1 MRASNVIYDRAGSA
15 MAEAEPSMFDW
26 DTILKGADWFHFSG
40 ITPALGEGCAEA
52 ALQALR
58 AAKKRGITVSCD
70 LNYRAKLW
78 TVEKCRSVM
87 IPMMEYVDVVLGTS
101 EDADD
106 VLDIQLPPM
115 GMRDASIAAAEAI
128 HKRYGIT
135 ISAMMQRESRSV
147 IDKGWSAVLYD
158 GGAVYDSQHYELHT
172 VDIVG
177 TGDAFA
183 AGLIYGLRS
192 GRGPQFTVNY
202 ALAASAL
209 EQTMVGDYNMASAE
223 EILPLA
229 ETEGF
234 QDIRGV

>member
-1 MRASNVIYDRAGSA
+1 MGNIVAFGEMLMRLSPPGYQRLIQASSFDAIYAGSEANVLISLAQMGCQTKYVTRLPENPLGEAARNALRHWGVDTSHVAWGGKRLGLYYLEQGAALRASNVIYDRAGSA

-128 HKRYGIT
+128 HKR
-135 ISAMMQRESRSV
+135 
-147 IDKGWSAVLYD
+147 
-158 GGAVYDSQHYELHT
+158 
-172 VDIVG
+172 
-177 TGDAFA
+177 
-183 AGLIYGLRS
+183 
-192 GRGPQFTVNY
+192 
-202 ALAASAL
+202 
-209 EQTMVGDYNMASAE
+209 
-223 EILPLA
+223 
-229 ETEGF
+229 
-234 QDIRGV
+234 